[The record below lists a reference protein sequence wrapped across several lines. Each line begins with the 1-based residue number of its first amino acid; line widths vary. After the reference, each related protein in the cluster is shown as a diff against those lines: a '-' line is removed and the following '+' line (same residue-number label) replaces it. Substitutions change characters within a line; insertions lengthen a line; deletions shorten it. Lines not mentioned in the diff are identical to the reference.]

1 MTELCCLRFANVS
14 AGVNDVF
21 RDFGYD
27 TRSIS
32 ANSVYDKVA
41 GGRERAEH
49 DGDLEL
55 EQCAMGKS
63 EIDVDFVS

>member
-1 MTELCCLRFANVS
+1 VL
-14 AGVNDVF
+14 

-27 TRSIS
+27 TRSVS

-49 DGDLEL
+49 DGALEL

-63 EIDVDFVS
+63 EIDDVDFVS